1 MGFILNETSDDVA
14 ATITAGAFHKAQYT
28 ACRKRFIYMNVMRSI
43 LLTLVAIF
51 GLIATSCIN
60 DDFTDSPSATLTF
73 STDTLSFGT
82 VFTDLGSP
90 TARLLVYNR
99 NKKGVKISSIKF
111 KDSDTPFTFNV
122 DGVSGSSF
130 RDVEIRGRD
139 SIYIFVECF
148 VNADNSFEPRKV
160 SDRLEFVTNGVTQ
173 EIEVE
178 AWAQNVIRLK
188 GMKVDHDMHL
198 AAEMPYVVFDS
209 LTVDRGATLTISP
222 GARILFH
229 DGASMIVNGTL
240 NAVGTVDR
248 IIDFRGYR
256 VDDVLPGISYDVM
269 SGQWGGIR
277 LGSESYNNRIEY
289 VDMRSSSEGLRIDSC
304 GDLTRQKLTLVNSW
318 LHNSSTSVLDSRYA
332 KVDAYGC
339 CFSESPFAV
348 VSLTGGEHN
357 FVQCTIANNYLFSAV
372 TEPNLSLYHC
382 MGSDD
387 GSVSTG
393 DIPYMKANFEN
404 CIVWGL
410 GAPLNRVDLTGS
422 DVYLRNVL
430 LKADGNDDDHFVD
443 CIWNEDPLFLTVR
456 NDYYFNYHIQPDSP
470 AIGRGNP
477 DYIIPA
483 CLYDMDGY
491 DRLPSSGI
499 LPTLGAYA
507 NPVQTGNGD

>member
-1 MGFILNETSDDVA
+1 MGFILNDTSEDVI

-51 GLIATSCIN
+51 GLIVPSCIN
-60 DDFTDSPSATLTF
+60 DDFTDSPSAMLAF

-122 DGVSGSSF
+122 DGESGSSF

-148 VNADNSFEPRKV
+148 VDADNSLEPTRV
-160 SDRLEFVTNGVTQ
+160 SDRLEFITNGVIQ
-173 EIEVE
+173 EVEVE
-178 AWAQNVIRLK
+178 AWAQNATRLK
-188 GMKVDHDMHL
+188 GINVDSDMRL
-198 AAEMPYVVFDS
+198 TAELPYLVFDS
-209 LTVDRGATLTISP
+209 LTVERGATLTIDP
-222 GARILFH
+222 GARLLFH
-229 DGASMIVNGTL
+229 EGASMIVNGTL

-248 IIDFRGYR
+248 KIDFSGDRI
-256 VDDVLPGISYDVM
+256 DDVLPGISYDVM
-269 SGQWGGIR
+269 SGQWGGVR
-277 LGSESYNNRIEY
+277 FGSESFDNRIEY
-289 VDMRSSSEGLRIDSC
+289 VDMSSSSEGLRIDSC
-304 GDLTRQKLTLVNSW
+304 GDLSRQKLTLVNSW
-318 LHNSSTSVLDSRYA
+318 LHNSSSSVLESLYA

-348 VSLTGGEHN
+348 VSLTGGEHK

-382 MGSDD
+382 MRNED

-393 DIPYMKANFEN
+393 NNPLMRADFEN
-404 CIVWGL
+404 CIVWGI
-410 GAPLNRVDLTGS
+410 GPAINRGDLAGS

-430 LKADGNDDDHFVD
+430 LKADGSDDDHFVD
-443 CIWNEDPLFLTVR
+443 CVWNEDPLFLTVR
-456 NDYYFNYHIQPDSP
+456 SDYYFNYHLQPDSP

-477 DYIIPA
+477 EYVVPV

-491 DRLPSSGI
+491 DRLPTSGM

-507 NPVQTGNGD
+507 RSITD

>member
-1 MGFILNETSDDVA
+1 
-14 ATITAGAFHKAQYT
+14 
-28 ACRKRFIYMNVMRSI
+28 MNVMRSI

-73 STDTLSFGT
+73 SSDTLSFGT

-90 TARLLVYNR
+90 TVRLLVYNR

-111 KDSDTPFTFNV
+111 KDANTFFSLNV
-122 DGVSGSSF
+122 DGESGSSF

-139 SIYIFVECF
+139 SIYVFVECF
-148 VNADNSFEPRKV
+148 LEPDASSEPRKV
-160 SDRLEFVTNGVTQ
+160 SDQLEFVTNGVMQ

-178 AWAQNVIRLK
+178 AWAQNVVRLREEK
-188 GMKVDHDMHL
+188 ITADTRLTADLLYIIV
-198 AAEMPYVVFDS
+198 DS
-209 LTVDRGATLTISP
+209 LTGEKDATLTIDP
-222 GARILFH
+222 GARLLFH
-229 DGASMIVNGTL
+229 AGASLVVRGCL

-248 IIDFRGYR
+248 NIDFRGDR
-256 VDDVLPGISYDVM
+256 IDDVLPGVSYDIM
-269 SGQWGGIR
+269 AGQWGGIR
-277 LGSESYNNRIEY
+277 FEAESFNNRMEY
-289 VDMRSSSEGLRIDSC
+289 VDMRSSSDGLRIDSC

-318 LHNSSTSVLDSRYA
+318 LHNSSSSVLESLYA

-339 CFSESPFAV
+339 CFSDSPLAV
-348 VSLTGGEHN
+348 VSLTGGEHK

-372 TEPNLSLYHC
+372 MESNLSLYHC
-382 MGSDD
+382 MKNEY
-387 GSVSTG
+387 GSVSIG
-393 DIPYMKANFEN
+393 NNPLMKADFEN

-410 GAPLNRVDLTGS
+410 GSAINRGDLAGS

-430 LKADGNDDDHFVD
+430 LKADGNDDKHFVD

-456 NDYYFNYHIQPDSP
+456 NDYYFNYHLQPDSP

-477 DYIIPA
+477 EFITPVT
-483 CLYDMDGY
+483 LYDMDGT
-491 DRLPSSGI
+491 DRLPASGV